1 MSRITQVHRILE
13 QKHLDAIIILSDYN
27 RRYLSGFTGTSG
39 ALIISKDKQY
49 LITDFR
55 YISIKQLS
63 RRQIMKLLIVNLL
76 LLVRLKN
83 CYTKKILKM

>member
-13 QKHLDAIIILSDYN
+13 QKHLDAIIILSDVD

-39 ALIISKDKQY
+39 ALIHIIKDKQY

-55 YISIKQLS
+55 YIDQATK

-83 CYTKKILKM
+83 C